1 MIFLRDNTKISIRKV
16 VSNKVNSSFVSLG
29 GKLTL
34 FRSAAICSGRE
45 GRARRSSA
53 LHGGIHPCEFLLENY
68 FQDEYP
74 SQNLWPERG
83 WMGFCG
89 GALVAEDLVL
99 TAAHC
104 FDNIKPEEISNT
116 RKIRARL
123 GISDIEG
130 DFGSRRANRSTFARV
145 QKVIIYREGSRRYR
159 KQVSG
164 YAGPF
169 HDIALV
175 KLDKVR
181 GKKKVVLL

>member
-1 MIFLRDNTKISIRKV
+1 
-16 VSNKVNSSFVSLG
+16 
-29 GKLTL
+29 
-34 FRSAAICSGRE
+34 
-45 GRARRSSA
+45 
-53 LHGGIHPCEFLLENY
+53 
-68 FQDEYP
+68 
-74 SQNLWPERG
+74 
-83 WMGFCG
+83 MGFCG
-89 GALVAEDLVL
+89 GALIAEDLVL

-116 RKIRARL
+116 SKIRARI

-145 QKVIIYREGSRRYR
+145 KKVIIYREGSRRYR